1 MRELGFLYSQHWR
14 IAPCLGKATQINA
27 GARSVSSLTKLADAG
42 AWLYSFAW
50 LQGVRRET
58 AHGKLV
64 WRGAG
69 RRGRLGVWR
78 WRGNQVRQGKVKGAI
93 NQEGGKEG
101 RKTKYSSCSSSL
113 RNARCSDFSNPECQE
128 SYCHAEKHMFTHLA
142 VGLAST

>member
-58 AHGKLV
+58 
-64 WRGAG
+64 
-69 RRGRLGVWR
+69 
-78 WRGNQVRQGKVKGAI
+78 VRMGSSCGEER
-93 NQEGGKEG
+93 EGGEDWECGDGEG
-101 RKTKYSSCSSSL
+101 IR
-113 RNARCSDFSNPECQE
+113 SDRG
-128 SYCHAEKHMFTHLA
+128 K
-142 VGLAST
+142 